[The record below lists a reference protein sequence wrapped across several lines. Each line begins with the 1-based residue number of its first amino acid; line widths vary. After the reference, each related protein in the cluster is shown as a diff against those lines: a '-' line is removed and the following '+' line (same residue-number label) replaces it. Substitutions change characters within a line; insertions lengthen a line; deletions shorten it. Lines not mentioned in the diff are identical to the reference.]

1 MFNFFTAKR
10 NLHRREDGSSFLL
23 DDANLE
29 LQTHAIEEIVKQYGE
44 IAEILAKYQD
54 TRERAKNPEYLRE
67 VLRSSSFIEND
78 RTREIY
84 DWLKASPLGEQAK
97 AQFVAQTLDSIPGEL
112 FRDIDVV
119 RNNMERNFRD
129 LDKRLS
135 PDDLL
140 IALEEGS
147 EFCSVKLREGY
158 IEDLKASLIVEV
170 SKEALKDVETF
181 RKALG
186 LLYSLAEK
194 GYRVTKHLN
203 GFFRQDLINN
213 PEERKAALTDEEL
226 ISKLRF

>member
-29 LQTHAIEEIVKQYGE
+29 LQTCAIEEIVKQYGE

-119 RNNMERNFRD
+119 RNNMERNFHD

-194 GYRVTKHLN
+194 GYRVTNHLN

-213 PEERKAALTDEEL
+213 PEEREAALTDEEL

>member
-1 MFNFFTAKR
+1 MFIYKR

-29 LQTHAIEEIVKQYGE
+29 LQTCAIEEIVKQYGE

-119 RNNMERNFRD
+119 RNDMERNFRD

-194 GYRVTKHLN
+194 GYRVTNRLN

-213 PEERKAALTDEEL
+213 PEEREAALTDEEL